1 MKKYYNI
8 VTFLA
13 LGLFSI
19 ISTFYYPY
27 LRNSIGLSLSE
38 VGTVV
43 SLGSIFTLIGQPLI
57 SNNFSKS
64 NNKKRFILIY
74 LLSIIIG
81 IFGLMNI
88 NKFTALIFA
97 PFYGFILG
105 SIAGI
110 FDIYI
115 EELALIDDYEFSSI
129 RKWGSIGFA
138 FIVFISG
145 FIIGKLGYKALHVVA
160 LMIAFFMLLII
171 HLRFKNVSIHKS
183 FEDKIKIFELVKDKN
198 IILLVLMTILGLG
211 SYMSLDFAFSTY
223 IEDIVKNVEL
233 ANKIYSFSTSFRVII
248 EFFAFIIVSKY
259 LINANSKKYLSI
271 ALGFAALRIFLL
283 SSGNIFLII
292 LGDQTHG
299 IMYAIYLTFLFK
311 YLREILDSKYV
322 ATTFAILSVLGS
334 NGSNFIYASLYS
346 YIQNRFGYFYMYITG
361 VILIITSIIILKT
374 LLPNKNLKKS

>member
-1 MKKYYNI
+1 MKKYYSI

-19 ISTFYYPY
+19 ISAFYYPY

-74 LLSIIIG
+74 LLSIIIV

-88 NKFTALIFA
+88 NKSVSLIFA
-97 PFYGFILG
+97 PFYGFFLG

-115 EELALIDDYEFSSI
+115 EELALSDKYEFSSI
-129 RKWGSIGFA
+129 RKWGSIGYA

-145 FIIGKLGYKALHVVA
+145 FIIGKFGYRALHIVA
-160 LMIAFFMLLII
+160 LFIALFMLLLIGF
-171 HLRFKNVSIHKS
+171 RFKNVNINKTI
-183 FEDKIKIFELVKDKN
+183 ENKIKIFELLKDKN
-198 IILLVLMTILGLG
+198 IILLILMTILGLG

-233 ANKIYSFSTSFRVII
+233 ANKIYSFSTSFRVVI

-259 LINANSKKYLSI
+259 LINANSRKYLTI

-334 NGSNFIYASLYS
+334 NGSNFIYAPFYS

-361 VILIITSIIILKT
+361 VILIITSMIILKM